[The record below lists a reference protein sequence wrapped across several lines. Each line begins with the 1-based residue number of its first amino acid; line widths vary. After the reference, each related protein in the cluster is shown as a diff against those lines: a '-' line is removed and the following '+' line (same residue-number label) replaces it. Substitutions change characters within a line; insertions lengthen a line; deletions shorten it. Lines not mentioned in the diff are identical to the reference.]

1 MCPSLVE
8 VALPFASICPST
20 TVRAP
25 SEGWEEVG
33 PLPRVFSFIYCLL
46 FLQIQASAAPSGSR
60 GFTLK
65 VSSGVSLFLA
75 SFRSCLFSSL
85 VSPSGFLSLRPPVL
99 RWLLEGGRG
108 LVPWALR
115 WQVVTACV
123 CVRERGRR
131 RENGAGSR
139 DVGHRSVS
147 EYTREAGGPTSQI
160 DTSLRPL
167 RHGPWGS
174 TQGLWT
180 TALQQSTWQI
190 PVGLTPVLG
199 CWHAA
204 VNRPPGSC

>member
-1 MCPSLVE
+1 MGSLIGAAVCPSLVE
-8 VALPFASICPST
+8 VAPPFASICPST
-20 TVRAP
+20 AVRAP
-25 SEGWEEVG
+25 GEGWGEVG
-33 PLPRVFSFIYCLL
+33 RLPRVFSFIYCLL

-123 CVRERGRR
+123 CERERERQEERERGWEQGCRAQVCVKIHAR
-131 RENGAGSR
+131 GMGTHQSN
-139 DVGHRSVS
+139 
-147 EYTREAGGPTSQI
+147 
-160 DTSLRPL
+160 
-167 RHGPWGS
+167 RHQPQPS
-174 TQGLWT
+174 
-180 TALQQSTWQI
+180 
-190 PVGLTPVLG
+190 
-199 CWHAA
+199 
-204 VNRPPGSC
+204 

>member
-1 MCPSLVE
+1 MG
-8 VALPFASICPST
+8 
-20 TVRAP
+20 R
-25 SEGWEEVG
+25 
-33 PLPRVFSFIYCLL
+33 LPRVFSFIYCLL

-123 CVRERGRR
+123 CVCERERERGRSR

-139 DVGHRSVS
+139 DVGHRSK
-147 EYTREAGGPTSQI
+147 YMREAEGPSSQI
-160 DTSLRPL
+160 DTSLGPL
-167 RHGPWGS
+167 RRGPWGS
-174 TQGLWT
+174 SSSAVSL
-180 TALQQSTWQI
+180 AEPIDLS
-190 PVGLTPVLG
+190 PVLG
-199 CWHAA
+199 RGRTA
-204 VNRPPGSC
+204 VSLPPGSC